1 MPLREALATVVAPA
15 SVVPEGSPRRRW
27 RVRSYVLERRE
38 FNAIRMR
45 LPRAVRRNVEVAP
58 EGHVGLVAQA
68 VVGEEGSLPLAVLY
82 DTAPAC
88 VAADGAQRLERRLE
102 EMLG

>member
-1 MPLREALATVVAPA
+1 MTAP
-15 SVVPEGSPRRRW
+15 VVPGRSPRRRL

-58 EGHVGLVAQA
+58 EGHVGLFAEA
-68 VVGEEGSLPLAVLY
+68 IVGEEGSLPLAVLY
-82 DTAPAC
+82 DIAPAG
-88 VAADGAQRLERRLE
+88 VAAEGARRLERRLE
-102 EMLG
+102 EMLGWA